1 MQARAIQ
8 LWVRYIHVAYSQ
20 HELRNLGQRRFAA
33 LLKKVMYKHDVHSEC
48 PFNVDFINFTL
59 KGALLWSGF
68 QLSVSFILQPNDESL
83 INDFKEWK
91 QDCKR
96 GCSAEHVML
105 DSLGFIK
112 IWHVIV
118 EQSTYSHTSYH
129 LLPSATCYSFPFLP
143 LRIITFPL

>member
-59 KGALLWSGF
+59 NGALLWRGCL
-68 QLSVSFILQPNDESL
+68 LSVSFPQANDEAL
-83 INDFKEWK
+83 INDFKKWK
-91 QDCKR
+91 R
-96 GCSAEHVML
+96 IVEEVAEHVML

-112 IWHVIV
+112 IWHA
-118 EQSTYSHTSYH
+118 EQSTAT
-129 LLPSATCYSFPFLP
+129 LPIISSPPPLVTPFHSCP
-143 LRIITFPL
+143 